1 MLKGDLDLDGSV
13 SISDVTT
20 LLNVIAG
27 KSTLEEGV
35 DGDLDGDG
43 SVSISDVTKLL
54 NVIAGKEILI

>member
-13 SISDVTT
+13 SISDVTK

-27 KSTLEEGV
+27 KSTLEKGV